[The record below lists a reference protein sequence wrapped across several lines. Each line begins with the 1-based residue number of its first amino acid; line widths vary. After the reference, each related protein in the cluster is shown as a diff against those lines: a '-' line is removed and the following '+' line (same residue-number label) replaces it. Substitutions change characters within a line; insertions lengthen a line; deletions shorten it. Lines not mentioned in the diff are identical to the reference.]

1 MHHSAKSSFR
11 DTCMQ
16 FTCHSIALSHSET
29 KYFPVKL
36 QMNKK
41 KKKEGKTQSKQHKKK
56 SFQVLSLVDF
66 GSE

>member
-11 DTCMQ
+11 ETCMQ

-29 KYFPVKL
+29 KYFPAKL

-41 KKKEGKTQSKQHKKK
+41 KGKTQSKQNKKK
-56 SFQVLSLVDF
+56 ILPGVVISRFWI
-66 GSE
+66 

>member
-11 DTCMQ
+11 ETCMQ

-29 KYFPVKL
+29 KYFPAKL

-41 KKKEGKTQSKQHKKK
+41 KKKRKNTIKTKQNKK
-56 SFQVLSLVDF
+56 SFQVLSSVDF